1 MAASKTNPQAGS
13 RVPGHKTSINRI
25 RILDGKEVKPIWYCG
40 KWEGL
45 GSYMSGHIDGITVC
59 DNSGKPI
66 PFRSIGQLVP

>member
-25 RILDGKEVKPIWYCG
+25 RMLDGKEVKPIWYCG

-45 GSYMSGHIDGITVC
+45 SSYMSGHIDGITVC